1 MTPEHE
7 TRGKHEAQQPAPQPA
22 PRPAPQRT
30 RRIDSIDPPFAD
42 GAPESYA
49 SFVPASRGG
58 RPGPVHGGRPESP
71 FAKKAGLIAGGA
83 LVAVIAIVYLAGALV
98 FMDRFMPNTTIM
110 GKDVSLKTTAEVQDL
125 LTDVA
130 KSYQLSVSGERFSLT
145 LTSSDMG
152 TAVNSSSGRPSRR
165 STSRPKRRA
174 TPGSTTTAAALGSSC
189 APRPS
194 ALRSMPIRWPRR

>member
-71 FAKKAGLIAGGA
+71 GGGRQGSSNRKPPFAKKTGLIAGGA

-152 TAVNSSSGRPSRR
+152 TAVNSSSV
-165 STSRPKRRA
+165 TDA
-174 TPGSTTTAAALGSSC
+174 
-189 APRPS
+189 
-194 ALRSMPIRWPRR
+194 MH